1 MDKIH
6 YALTNLKL
14 ILNGLT
20 RGIELSILDRGFGEQ
35 SGSPV
40 CFYPTTS
47 AWVGNAK

>member
-6 YALTNLKL
+6 YALTNLRL

-35 SGSPV
+35 SDHQFVFTQLQVRLG
-40 CFYPTTS
+40 
-47 AWVGNAK
+47 W